1 MAIEAPASNVCVTC
15 GQPATT
21 HCAGC
26 ADVDINGARTLT
38 LYCGKA
44 CQNKDWSTHK
54 KACQAAQGLRKLFRA
69 AELIQET
76 FYAVRAEAFDLTIN
90 KLGRDQDGKLHIF
103 DRPAKSRGYVKRA
116 AAWAEGDIDIK
127 HAVISFSAGGCAYSR
142 VLYQLGVKAF
152 KGKNPLRRPCVF
164 EQKSNISRR
173 LRY

>member
-15 GQPATT
+15 EQPATT

-26 ADVDINGARTLT
+26 ADVDVNGARTLT

-54 KACQAAQGLRKLFRA
+54 KACQAAQGHKKLFKA

-76 FYAVRAEAFDLTIN
+76 FYVVRAEAFDLRIT

-103 DRPAKSRGYVKRA
+103 DKAAKSRGYVERA
-116 AAWAEGDIDIK
+116 AAWTEGDIDIK
-127 HAVISFSAGGCAYSR
+127 HAVLSFSAGGCAYSHL
-142 VLYQLGVKAF
+142 LYQLGVKAL
-152 KGKNPLRRPCVF
+152 KGKYPLRRLYVL

-173 LRY
+173 LCC